1 MANSRSIS
9 NAKHRLLPVAAGA
22 LVLVG
27 LSACSAPFGIG
38 EPSTRSLESGVV
50 DTLTAAKTFEIVGS
64 YTEATPLCVG
74 GSATGSRATCPL
86 SAARWAI
93 DLQVSRPRA
102 EHVIVS
108 RADLKLEA
116 IIFFDPAG
124 INASDAYF
132 RGNAFLSQHMGSDP
146 ASRNLVKAAGNA
158 WWKGSAGQLPQ
169 LLEFTDG
176 ASFKSTFLGTNLS
189 QRFDHVAVDGI
200 DAVNLSGPRADVFVA
215 ADAPHRLL
223 RLQVK
228 KAASIDGISDAD
240 LRYTNFGQDFR
251 IVAPTDVIDFSNL
264 STLPPIYTVVS
275 VDTSRCGSPC
285 VVSALLKNL
294 GGKLGAKGPSTI
306 TFTMTDPATKQTVGS
321 CQVQV
326 TPDVGYN
333 ASKTVSC
340 TISVAS
346 GQQTNAAV
354 VTATPE
360 NPGRG

>member
-1 MANSRSIS
+1 MASSGSLS
-9 NAKHRLLPVAAGA
+9 NTTHRILAVAAGA
-22 LVLVG
+22 VVLAA
-27 LSACSAPFGIG
+27 LSACYAPFGLG

-50 DTLTAAKTFEIVGS
+50 DTLTAAKSFEIVGS
-64 YTEATPLCVG
+64 YSEATPVCPSGRSTSTRV
-74 GSATGSRATCPL
+74 TCPV
-86 SAARWAI
+86 SAERWTI
-93 DLQVSRPRA
+93 DLQVVRPGT
-102 EHVIVS
+102 EHVVVS

-116 IIFFDPAG
+116 IVFFAPDG
-124 INASDAYF
+124 SNTAYF

-158 WWKGSAGQLPQ
+158 WWKGSGGLLPQ

-176 ASFKSTFLGTNLS
+176 ATFRSTFLDTNLS
-189 QRFDHVAVDGI
+189 HRFDHVTVDGI
-200 DAVNLSGPRADVFVA
+200 DAVNLSGPRGDVFVA
-215 ADAPHRLL
+215 AAAPLRLL
-223 RLQVK
+223 RLVVK
-228 KAASIDGISDAD
+228 KAATIDGISDAD

-294 GGKLGAKGPSTI
+294 GGKLGAKAPSTI

-326 TPDVGYN
+326 APDVGYN

-340 TISVAS
+340 TISVVS
-346 GQQTNAAV
+346 GQETSAAV